1 MQARLEADRALE
13 AARVLHVQQAAEIGH
28 LRPPDPQQLNSE
40 AGRSAGSRSQPISTR
55 SQPVSTPVMWMPTL
69 ALQPSDSSSR
79 NLRSAG
85 SSHNLRAEPIEEA
98 LRASTAPQSLSS
110 TADLFPM
117 PVRSEAQLRSGASSQ
132 NLLAVKWDSERR
144 PPTAPGRAQSF
155 SWRAPGAEGGGGA
168 AGPVYSD
175 RGRASCTQSRPRT
188 SSSGEIES
196 KWRPQLWPCP
206 DNPWSGAMAAM
217 LPKPLPTRV
226 AVPREARALATQ
238 RMTRPAS
245 SPQGPRTIHST
256 MRTVASV
263 RSLCGQE
270 ARPPMRTV
278 ASAPVLAD
286 PAPCRARRTPTL
298 PKAPPS
304 KQLPIKYILDNTS

>member
-1 MQARLEADRALE
+1 MLA
-13 AARVLHVQQAAEIGH
+13 AARVLHLQQAAEIGH

-40 AGRSAGSRSQPISTR
+40 AGRSAGSRSR
-55 SQPVSTPVMWMPTL
+55 SQPISTPVMWMPTP
-69 ALQPSDSSSR
+69 ALQPQPTDGSR

-85 SSHNLRAEPIEEA
+85 SSHTLRAEPFEEA
-98 LRASTAPQSLSS
+98 LRASTAPQPLSS
-110 TADLFPM
+110 AADLFPV
-117 PVRSEAQLRSGASSQ
+117 PTRSEAQLRSGASSK
-132 NLLAVKWDSERR
+132 NLLAVKWDSDRPR

-155 SWRAPGAEGGGGA
+155 SWRAPEAEGGGA

-238 RMTRPAS
+238 RTQRMTRPAS
-245 SPQGPRTIHST
+245 SPHGPRTIHST

-263 RSLCGQE
+263 RGLCGQE

-286 PAPCRARRTPTL
+286 PAPCRALRTPTL
-298 PKAPPS
+298 PKAPVS
-304 KQLPIKYILDNTS
+304 K

>member
-1 MQARLEADRALE
+1 MAEPATAQLATAELVDTRTLIADFLR
-13 AARVLHVQQAAEIGH
+13 HVPPASELGPKPEPVAELAPEPELADPRTLIADFMRDVPPTHEPDPRDLIRMLTAFGNNEQPPTGGAAE
-28 LRPPDPQQLNSE
+28 
-40 AGRSAGSRSQPISTR
+40 
-55 SQPVSTPVMWMPTL
+55 
-69 ALQPSDSSSR
+69 
-79 NLRSAG
+79 
-85 SSHNLRAEPIEEA
+85 
-98 LRASTAPQSLSS
+98 
-110 TADLFPM
+110 
-117 PVRSEAQLRSGASSQ
+117 
-132 NLLAVKWDSERR
+132 
-144 PPTAPGRAQSF
+144 PPT
-155 SWRAPGAEGGGGA
+155 GGGGA

-286 PAPCRARRTPTL
+286 PAPCRARRPRTSPNRSPITSVLQPRRPTG
-298 PKAPPS
+298 PH
-304 KQLPIKYILDNTS
+304 